1 MMEVTM
7 VVMRIVEVMVVITMA
22 MTMAMMKPHV
32 GRNLCS
38 QTYVQLLEWSLT
50 QHAPSINTF

>member
-1 MMEVTM
+1 MT
-7 VVMRIVEVMVVITMA
+7 VVMMVRIVEVMVVIKMAVTMA
-22 MTMAMMKPHV
+22 MKPHV

-38 QTYVQLLEWSLT
+38 QTHVQLLEWSLT

>member
-1 MMEVTM
+1 MEVTM